1 MVWYCILYNIC
12 FYKQVLKIL
21 KPQVRNLTQSS
32 EFIYKNSSTLCIVS
46 GLYVFALRGLDGQL
60 IICHIQLK
68 ILNILKITI
77 TYQNLKSFIF
87 QNCMH
92 NLLFFFF
99 QRILIFQKDYNSKFK
114 IGQNHLSLF
123 FNTHVSF
130 KMQNSRFENKIIC
143 GINFSFEKKM
153 IHVSVF
159 SIMLYFFLVIT
170 YSLEVNEAFLFI
182 LRLPYIEIEI
192 IFPKA

>member
-1 MVWYCILYNIC
+1 
-12 FYKQVLKIL
+12 
-21 KPQVRNLTQSS
+21 
-32 EFIYKNSSTLCIVS
+32 
-46 GLYVFALRGLDGQL
+46 
-60 IICHIQLK
+60 
-68 ILNILKITI
+68 
-77 TYQNLKSFIF
+77 
-87 QNCMH
+87 
-92 NLLFFFF
+92 
-99 QRILIFQKDYNSKFK
+99 
-114 IGQNHLSLF
+114 
-123 FNTHVSF
+123 
-130 KMQNSRFENKIIC
+130 MQNSRFENKIIC